1 MKPLALTSLIAG
13 LSLAPALAATA
24 DDFSLGYDVDRY
36 PATQLSVKSCLAALA
51 RGAAAVGYVTRTQS
65 DQGTLATHVSGPAGG
80 GRALVSYCISAGT
93 HTAFVVQ
100 ALDYSSPDSRVTD
113 AVKAQVTAEVRKAAG
128 AR

>member
-1 MKPLALTSLIAG
+1 MKQVSLATLLALAVS
-13 LSLAPALAATA
+13 APMASATA

-36 PATQLSVKSCLAALA
+36 PATQLNIKACLAALA
-51 RGAAAVGYVTRTQS
+51 RGAAAVGYTTRAQS

-80 GRALVSYCISAGT
+80 GRALVSYCISAGD

-100 ALDYSSPDSRVTD
+100 ALDYSGPDSRGPDTI
-113 AVKAQVTAEVRKAAG
+113 KARVAAEVRKAAG

>member
-1 MKPLALTSLIAG
+1 MKLLALTSLIAG
-13 LSLAPALAATA
+13 LSLAPVLAATA

-51 RGAAAVGYVTRTQS
+51 RGAAAAGYTTRTQR

-100 ALDYSSPDSRVTD
+100 TLDYSGPDSRATE
-113 AVKAQVTAEVRKAAG
+113 AVKARVTAEVRKAAG